1 LQIQIA
7 GKNMS
12 LGEALKERIAV
23 ELEAVVGKYFER
35 QGEGHVTVW
44 KDGHQIEVD
53 CNIHLPSGIVLQSQ
67 GRGSDAHNALDI
79 ALEKLDKRVRRYKR
93 RLRDHHARAR
103 SQPLPAEMAA
113 NFVIQAEADEED
125 GEADMASH
133 ANGHAGEKEA
143 SPLIIAETRTVIT
156 TMPVATA
163 VMQLDLSENSALLFR
178 NAANGRLNMVYRRS
192 DGHVGWV
199 DPGPGGAAG
208 ENRSGLVKGSTTSS
222 V

>member
-1 LQIQIA
+1 MQIQIA

-23 ELEAVVGKYFER
+23 ELEGVVGKYFDR

-67 GRGSDAHNALDI
+67 GRAGDAHVALDS

-103 SQPLPAEMAA
+103 SQPLPAEGASS
-113 NFVIQAEADEED
+113 FVIQSEDEPED
-125 GEADMASH
+125 GGDDMATL
-133 ANGHAGEKEA
+133 ANGHEP
-143 SPLIIAETRTVIT
+143 SPLIIAETRTVIN

-178 NAANGRLNMVYRRS
+178 NAANGRLNMVYRRA

-199 DPGPGGAAG
+199 DPGPEA
-208 ENRSGLVKGSTTSS
+208 VKGSTTSLG
-222 V
+222 